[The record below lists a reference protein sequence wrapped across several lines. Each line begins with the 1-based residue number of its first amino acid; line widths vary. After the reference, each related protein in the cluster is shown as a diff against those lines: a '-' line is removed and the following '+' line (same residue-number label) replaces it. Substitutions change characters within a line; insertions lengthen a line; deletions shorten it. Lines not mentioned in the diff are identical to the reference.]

1 MNFDWKLYLVILV
14 TLLTIDFIWIGY
26 ITKQA
31 WSELIETVQ
40 KTPLSVRLDW
50 AFLTYLVMALGI
62 YGLVLRSDE
71 FTIYQRAFI
80 LGLVMYGVFDGTNR
94 ALFNDWTLNMSMMD
108 VAWGTVLVV
117 VTVYLTPQIRSILKK
132 YFKF

>member
-1 MNFDWKLYLVILV
+1 
-14 TLLTIDFIWIGY
+14 
-26 ITKQA
+26 
-31 WSELIETVQ
+31 
-40 KTPLSVRLDW
+40 
-50 AFLTYLVMALGI
+50 MALGI